1 MKLTSK
7 GRAAVT
13 SLVDMSLNINNG
25 NPVKLSD
32 ISNRQNISVNFLEQI
47 FSSLKKKK
55 IVKSIRG
62 PLGGYMFEKDPQS
75 ISIYEVIR
83 AIDEDF
89 KINRCNGKGIGCYSK
104 GYNSKCL
111 THNLW
116 HELTN
121 HISTFLHSISIEDVK
136 FDRIDFKNKYLM
148 DNLN

>member
-89 KINRCNGKGIGCYSK
+89 KINR
-104 GYNSKCL
+104 
-111 THNLW
+111 
-116 HELTN
+116 
-121 HISTFLHSISIEDVK
+121 
-136 FDRIDFKNKYLM
+136 
-148 DNLN
+148 